1 MSSAICRNGR
11 AKLMFVVAPPWRAL
25 KGAPLIP
32 SPNHG
37 DGSSEASAHVKGK
50 ETLYPFNLPRFRLF
64 SQLLVSIKYLTHAG
78 RSNRM
83 AVANQAATGVDRN
96 LPADFAADMFAPDLR
111 KRGRSALRQLG
122 TFPLLRQAKNFVSDD
137 FGNRETIVHFGALN
151 VARLEL
157 GHRESIL
164 GSLTG
169 GRKCRCIFL
178 LQREVIGGVTKTE
191 QTRER

>member
-1 MSSAICRNGR
+1 MSTGRNVEMAAKSGRIC
-11 AKLMFVVAPPWRAL
+11 
-25 KGAPLIP
+25 LIP

-37 DGSSEASAHVKGK
+37 DGSSKASAHVKGK
-50 ETLYPFNLPRFRLF
+50 ETPYSFNLPRLRLL
-64 SQLLVSIKYLTHAG
+64 SQLLVSIKYLTHTR

-83 AVANQAATGVDRN
+83 AVANQAATGIDRN
-96 LPADFAADMFAPDLR
+96 LPADFAADMFASDLR

-137 FGNRETIVHFGALN
+137 FGDRETIVHLRALN

-157 GHRESIL
+157 RHRESIL

-178 LQREVIGGVTKTE
+178 LQREIIGGVTKTE
-191 QTRER
+191 QTWQR